1 MTAQLAAPALMNV
14 PLTRFLKVISI
25 KLIRMF
31 ALTVVHAP
39 MYARL
44 KQFILH
50 KQQCL
55 KFDLKAPHQ
64 RGFFYPRSQ
73 ETLLFEDCLLVQ
85 VLNDLPFTLYLQ

>member
-31 ALTVVHAP
+31 AQTVVHAL
-39 MYARL
+39 MSARL

-55 KFDLKAPHQ
+55 KFDWKPRLGGA
-64 RGFFYPRSQ
+64 FFICDPEKHY
-73 ETLLFEDCLLVQ
+73 
-85 VLNDLPFTLYLQ
+85 YLRIVC